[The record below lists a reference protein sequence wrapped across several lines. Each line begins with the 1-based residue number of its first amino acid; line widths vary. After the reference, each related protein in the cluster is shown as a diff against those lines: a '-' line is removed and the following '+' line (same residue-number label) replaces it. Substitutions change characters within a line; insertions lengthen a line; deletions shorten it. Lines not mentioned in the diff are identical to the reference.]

1 MKYYRIT
8 GITAA
13 IAFLIGVVVGCNNSS
28 NKGADHTDSM
38 GDTDTTTAQKMD
50 SISVRPIAD
59 SKQFPGANLE
69 IASITAEKVG
79 VDSAK
84 VTVKYDVKNFKLT
97 EMTEDAHAAHMANS
111 HDGQHIHFILD
122 NKPYTALY
130 KPEHSVTLALNSEHY
145 LLSFLSRSY
154 HESIKTSEASKLIKF
169 KIDATGKITQEP
181 TPKEPSLFYS
191 RPKGEYKGDETKNLL
206 LDFYLVNTSIA
217 PDGNKITADIN
228 GQTFTLD
235 KWGPYEIKGL
245 PMGNNKIKLTLVD
258 KEGNAITGDN
268 ISIERD
274 IKLAEK

>member
-13 IAFLIGVVVGCNNSS
+13 LALMVGAIGCNNSS
-28 NKGADHTDSM
+28 TKGTDGADSSSSV
-38 GDTDTTTAQKMD
+38 DTSTAQKMD
-50 SISVRPIAD
+50 SITVSPIAD
-59 SKQFPGANLE
+59 SKEFPGADLQ

-79 VDSAK
+79 TDSAK
-84 VTVKYDVKNFKLT
+84 VTVKYTVKNFKLT
-97 EMTEDAHAAHMANS
+97 EMTDDAHAAHMANS

-130 KPEHSVTLALNSEHY
+130 KPENTVTVPLNSEHY

-154 HESIKTSEASKLIKF
+154 HESIKTTEASKLVKF
-169 KIDATGKITQEP
+169 KVDAMGKLTTDA

-191 RPKGEYKGDETKNLL
+191 RPKGEYKGEETKNLL
-206 LDFYLVNTSIA
+206 LDFYLVNTNLGS
-217 PDGNKITADIN
+217 DGNKVIADIN

-245 PMGNNKIKLTLVD
+245 PLGNNKVKLTLVD
-258 KEGNAITGDN
+258 KDGNAVTGDN
-268 ISIERD
+268 VSVERD
-274 IKLAEK
+274 IKLSEK

>member
-13 IAFLIGVVVGCNNSS
+13 LALMVGAIGCNNSS
-28 NKGADHTDSM
+28 TKGTDGADSSSSI
-38 GDTDTTTAQKMD
+38 DTNTAQKMD
-50 SISVRPIAD
+50 SITVSPIAD
-59 SKQFPGANLE
+59 SKEFPGADLQ

-79 VDSAK
+79 TDSAK
-84 VTVKYDVKNFKLT
+84 VTVKYTVKNFKLT
-97 EMTEDAHAAHMANS
+97 EMTDDAHAAHMANS

-130 KPEHSVTLALNSEHY
+130 KPENSVTVPLNSEHY

-154 HESIKTSEASKLIKF
+154 HESIKTTEASKLVKF
-169 KIDATGKITQEP
+169 KIDAMGKLTTDA

-191 RPKGEYKGDETKNLL
+191 RPKGEYKGEETKNLL
-206 LDFYLVNTSIA
+206 LDFYLVNTSLS
-217 PDGNKITADIN
+217 PDGNKVIADIN

-245 PMGNNKIKLTLVD
+245 PLGNNKVKLTLVD
-258 KEGNAITGDN
+258 KEGNAVTGDN
-268 ISIERD
+268 VSVERD
-274 IKLAEK
+274 IKLFEK

>member
-13 IAFLIGVVVGCNNSS
+13 LALMVGAIGCNNSS
-28 NKGADHTDSM
+28 TKGTDGADSSSSV
-38 GDTDTTTAQKMD
+38 DTSTAKKMD
-50 SISVRPIAD
+50 SITVSHIAD
-59 SKQFPGANLE
+59 SKEFPGADLQ

-79 VDSAK
+79 TDSAK
-84 VTVKYDVKNFKLT
+84 VTVKYTVKNFKLT
-97 EMTEDAHAAHMANS
+97 EMTDDAHAAHMANS

-130 KPEHSVTLALNSEHY
+130 KPENTVTVPLNSEHY

-154 HESIKTSEASKLIKF
+154 HESIKTTEASKLVKF
-169 KIDATGKITQEP
+169 KVDAMGKLTTDA

-191 RPKGEYKGDETKNLL
+191 RPKGEYKGEETKNLL
-206 LDFYLVNTSIA
+206 LDFYLVNTNLA
-217 PDGNKITADIN
+217 PDGNKVIADIN

-245 PMGNNKIKLTLVD
+245 PLGNNKVKLTLVD
-258 KEGNAITGDN
+258 KDGNAVTGDN
-268 ISIERD
+268 VSVERD
-274 IKLAEK
+274 IKLSEK